1 MVDKS
6 PAGTQQIH
14 DWDVHIGSARLAAW
28 MQAQGLG
35 AAPITD
41 ITRLAGG
48 TQNILFAFTKGER
61 RFVLRRPPAIPVAT
75 HNDTMR
81 REARVLAA
89 LASSDVPHPRLIA
102 ACPDESVLGVAFYLM
117 EAIDGF
123 NATVALPEPHRSSP
137 ALRHAM
143 GMALVDGIAA
153 LGRIDY
159 VAVGLADFGKAENY
173 LARQVDRWRRQLAS
187 YEKYA
192 GWPGPG
198 ALPDVER
205 IARYLDAHRPQHFLP
220 GIIHGDYHLA
230 NVMYAHNGPQLAAI
244 VDWELSTIGDPLLD
258 LGWVLA
264 TWKGDDGNELDG
276 LVVEPW
282 EGFPSAAE
290 LVARYA
296 AGSTRDVSAIEWYT
310 VLACYK
316 LAIIIEGT
324 HARACAGDAPVAT
337 GDRLHRHAVHL
348 LRRALL
354 RIG

>member
-1 MVDKS
+1 MHS
-6 PAGTQQIH
+6 PLDAADQ
-14 DWDVHIGSARLAAW
+14 DWAEHIDTARLAAW
-28 MQAQGLG
+28 MATQGCG
-35 AAPITD
+35 NAPIAD
-41 ITRLAGG
+41 ISRLTGG
-48 TQNILFAFTKGER
+48 TQNILFAFSQGER
-61 RFVLRRPPAIPVAT
+61 RFVLRRPPAIPLAT
-75 HNDTMR
+75 HDETMR

-89 LASSDVPHPRLIA
+89 LATSDVPHPRLLA
-102 ACPDESVLGVAFYLM
+102 ACADASVLGVAFYLM

-159 VAVGLADFGKAENY
+159 LAVGLADFGKAENY

-187 YEKYA
+187 YAKYPA
-192 GWPGPG
+192 WPGPS
-198 ALPDVER
+198 ALGDVER
-205 IARYLDAHRPQHFLP
+205 IARFLAAHRPDTFMP

-230 NVMYAHNGPQLAAI
+230 NVMFRLNGPQLAAI

-282 EGFPSAAE
+282 EGFPSATE

-296 AGSTRDVSAIEWYT
+296 AGSARDVSAIDWYT

-324 HARACAGDAPVAT
+324 YARACAGEAPVAT
-337 GDRLHRHAVHL
+337 GERLHRHAVHL